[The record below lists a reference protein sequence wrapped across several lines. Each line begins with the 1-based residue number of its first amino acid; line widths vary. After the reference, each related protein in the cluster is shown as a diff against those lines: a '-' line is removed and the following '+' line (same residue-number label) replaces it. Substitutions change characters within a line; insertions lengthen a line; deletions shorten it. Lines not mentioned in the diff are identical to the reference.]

1 MVTLVID
8 AGNTRIKAGVF
19 KHNTLVY
26 SAVLVQTEFL
36 ETLIALVN
44 KYTISRM
51 LLSDVSGKMKENF
64 SLNSIGIPVMEL
76 GKELKLPYKNL
87 YQTKETL
94 GADRMALVAGAM
106 QFFPDNACLV
116 IDAGTCVTYD
126 LLNSSQEYLG
136 GNITPGLHMR
146 LNAMHAFT
154 GKLPLPEWEI
164 PSDFLGRSTDT
175 CLLTG
180 AYFGLVGEIEYL
192 ITRYQK
198 NNPDLKVLLTGGD
211 GEVLAKSI
219 KTSIFA
225 HEQLLLYGLNKILTH
240 NAE

>member
-8 AGNTRIKAGVF
+8 AGNTRTKAGVF
-19 KHNTLVY
+19 KQNTLVY

-36 ETLIALVN
+36 EMLMALINEYGITRIL
-44 KYTISRM
+44 I
-51 LLSDVSGKMKENF
+51 SDVSGKIKDKLSLKE
-64 SLNSIGIPVMEL
+64 IGIPVMEL
-76 GKELKLPYKNL
+76 GKELKLPFKNL
-87 YQTKETL
+87 YHTKETL

-106 QFFPDNACLV
+106 QFFPNNACLI

-146 LNAMHAFT
+146 LYAMHTFT
-154 GKLPLPEWEI
+154 GKLPLPEWDV
-164 PSDFLGRSTDT
+164 PSDFLGRSTDN

-180 AYFGLVGEIEYL
+180 AYFGLVGEIAYL
-192 ITRYQK
+192 ITRYQE
-198 NNPDLKVLLTGGD
+198 NNPDLRVLLTGGD
-211 GEVLAKSI
+211 AEVLAKSI

>member
-19 KHNTLVY
+19 KQNILIH
-26 SAVLVQTEFL
+26 SAFLDQTEFFEIIGSL
-36 ETLIALVN
+36 KDEYAITHL
-44 KYTISRM
+44 
-51 LLSDVSGKMKENF
+51 LLSDVSGKIQENF
-64 SLNSIGIPVMEL
+64 SLKDLSLIVTIL
-76 GKELKLPYKNL
+76 GKDLKLPFKNL
-87 YQTKETL
+87 YQTKQTL

-106 QFFPDNACLV
+106 QFFPENACLI

-136 GNITPGLHMR
+136 GNITPGLLMR
-146 LNAMHAFT
+146 LNAMHTFT
-154 GKLPLPEWEI
+154 GKLPLPEWER
-164 PSDFLGRSTDT
+164 PSDFLGRSTDS

-192 ITRYQK
+192 IARYQK

-211 GEVLAKSI
+211 AEVLAKSI